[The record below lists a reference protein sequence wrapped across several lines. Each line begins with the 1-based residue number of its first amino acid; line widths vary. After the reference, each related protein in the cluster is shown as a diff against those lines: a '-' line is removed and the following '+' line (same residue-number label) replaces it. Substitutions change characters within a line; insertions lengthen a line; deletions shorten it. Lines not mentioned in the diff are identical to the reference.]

1 MFRTI
6 LSQLSISLSL
16 LFILS
21 GSTLYLLLKIFK
33 TLWPVFIWMG
43 FNCLKFAATLRK
55 QFTFYHSVSRNS
67 CHSFYRPRKDEERLS
82 QPCSH
87 PVVLS
92 MEPLDWESSALT
104 TRPLLQLCGQ
114 ILPLMFSY
122 LICKR
127 NEHETFLITILLNL
141 MYI

>member
-21 GSTLYLLLKIFK
+21 GSTLYILLKIFK

-43 FNCLKFAATLRK
+43 FNCLKVAATLRK
-55 QFTFYHSVSRNS
+55 QFTFYHSVPRNS
-67 CHSFYRPRKDEERLS
+67 WHSFYRSRKDEKLS
-82 QPCSH
+82 QPWSH
-87 PVVLS
+87 PVVLN

-104 TRPLLQLCGQ
+104 TKKGSSFKWHSGQ
-114 ILPLMFSY
+114 AGGNKAGKGLFWNP
-122 LICKR
+122 
-127 NEHETFLITILLNL
+127 N
-141 MYI
+141 